1 MLKEFN
7 FAPAGKERVSIW
19 VGNGVDVLV
28 ERALSWAGAEI
39 TPERQKKLEP
49 VLINSMQRPSQQ
61 AQLFPEVKDTLE
73 QLAKHGLPMGIVT
86 NKATPFIAPLL
97 KKLGIEH
104 YFL

>member
-1 MLKEFN
+1 M
-7 FAPAGKERVSIW
+7 
-19 VGNGVDVLV
+19 LV

-39 TPERQKKLEP
+39 TPERQKARASFDKFYATS
-49 VLINSMQRPSQQ
+49 VTTGS
-61 AQLFPEVKDTLE
+61 QLFPEVKDTLE